1 MDLAKLKCFRCQ
13 EFGHVGLNCP
23 KNKEK
28 GKGAKGSGKS
38 VQKGKHFENGKSK
51 GKGKP
56 GKSGK
61 GFGKKGKLNEV
72 SWSDEDSWWYD
83 NDWQYSEH
91 DWSWNVD
98 HVGWNDGYYDQDWTW
113 HEGSTWTES
122 GGWADASVSEVNEQT
137 KTDEKQGST
146 TVGSLT
152 LHAVFQDEACEEEF
166 LHVGSLHLQ
175 PFDRL
180 EDACEVETPQP
191 FGRLEDV
198 SPQPFVAGAAGGRQV
213 KSEDWFGSLSGPYDS
228 KLSEPREPS
237 SGHYL
242 ASLDRSGAY
251 RHVGD
256 SSLKLSFGGL
266 CLPDVASEGF
276 HEGLVHDSP
285 RRVRVFD
292 FKGQFCNRETT
303 SFEHE
308 FVKVFPTVFPLLSEL
323 SLAADSTWWLLDS
336 GAAVTV
342 LSDVHFSLFDSKI
355 EKFVDEGKFR
365 AANGSSVKMRGL
377 ATVTLEFQMR
387 NPADGAVSW
396 RTATMQV
403 LVGQT
408 HHNILS
414 TTALTDSGWV
424 FIANGRLVVKFNMKG
439 LDKS

>member
-1 MDLAKLKCFRCQ
+1 MAKR
-13 EFGHVGLNCP
+13 VN
-23 KNKEK
+23 
-28 GKGAKGSGKS
+28 
-38 VQKGKHFENGKSK
+38 
-51 GKGKP
+51 
-56 GKSGK
+56 
-61 GFGKKGKLNEV
+61 LNEV
-72 SWSDEDSWWYD
+72 SWNDEDSWWYD

-113 HEGSTWTES
+113 HEGSTWTDN
-122 GGWADASVSEVNEQT
+122 GGWTEASVSEVNEQG
-137 KTDEKQGST
+137 KPDEKQGST

-152 LHAVFQDEACEEEF
+152 LHAVFQDETCDEEF
-166 LHVGSLHLQ
+166 SHVGSLHLQ

-180 EDACEVETPQP
+180 EDVCEVETPQP
-191 FGRLEDV
+191 FGREVVTPQLFGRVDACEVVTPQPFGRLMDV

-213 KSEDWFGSLSGPYDS
+213 KSEDWPGSLSGPCDL
-228 KLSEPREPS
+228 KLSEPSEPS
-237 SGHYL
+237 SGPYL

-256 SSLKLSFGGL
+256 SSLKLSFGNL
-266 CLPDVASEGF
+266 SLPDVASEGF
-276 HEGLVHDSP
+276 HEGLVHDSS

-292 FKGQFCNRETT
+292 LKGQFCNRETT

-387 NPADGAVSW
+387 NPSDGAVSW

-424 FIANGRLVVKFNMKG
+424 FSQWKDWL
-439 LDKS
+439 